1 MLKQIRYLSLF
12 AVAIHFN
19 SVVVWMFID
28 YRFDVFHIPRG
39 NQSRLPGRHMTKIGF
54 FYRIVLHDTIEALH
68 RGVHALLFVVFSALL
83 SVVDCFLSLLSM
95 SSART
100 RASSSGQAQQ
110 RASTTSSAVSR
121 RSKSPDILQSE
132 QPGLRRI
139 VQQRL
144 LKDVFDSTSGT

>member
-1 MLKQIRYLSLF
+1 
-12 AVAIHFN
+12 
-19 SVVVWMFID
+19 
-28 YRFDVFHIPRG
+28 
-39 NQSRLPGRHMTKIGF
+39 
-54 FYRIVLHDTIEALH
+54 
-68 RGVHALLFVVFSALL
+68 
-83 SVVDCFLSLLSM
+83 M

-100 RASSSGQAQQ
+100 RTSTSGQAQQ
-110 RASTTSSAVSR
+110 RASTAVASR